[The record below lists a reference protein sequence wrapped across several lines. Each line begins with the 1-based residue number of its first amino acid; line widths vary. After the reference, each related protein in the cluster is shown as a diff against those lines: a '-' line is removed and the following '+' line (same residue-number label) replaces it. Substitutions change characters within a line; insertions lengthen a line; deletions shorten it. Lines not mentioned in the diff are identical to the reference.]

1 MSIEAM
7 KQALEAL
14 DLALS
19 DEPYFVKA
27 GIAMVA
33 LRQAIEKAEKN
44 DFYPDWHTSK
54 PLLDRITELEKQDIK
69 CAGCNRQ
76 ASYGYALYCAGCLH
90 PKREW
95 VGLTDE
101 QITTL
106 LRRVTIEASLDMLY
120 VTESGM
126 NVFAKQLEQQLK
138 ELNK

>member
-1 MSIEAM
+1 MIVNAM

-33 LRQAIEKAEKN
+33 LRQAIEQAEK
-44 DFYPDWHTSK
+44 
-54 PLLDRITELEKQDIK
+54 Q
-69 CAGCNRQ
+69 Q
-76 ASYGYALYCAGCLH
+76 
-90 PKREW
+90 W
-95 VGLTDE
+95 VSLTDE

-106 LRRVTIEASLDMLY
+106 LRRVTLEASLDMLY

-138 ELNK
+138 DANT